1 MVKSVLGVN
10 HQGYTDW
17 IIQRL
22 SAIYMAIFT
31 FSLFVFVLLH
41 ANISFVDWQATF
53 SHVWMKVAS
62 LLFVFLTLYHTWIGI
77 WTVGTDYIKPF
88 QIRAIFNT
96 LVLLMLSACFIW
108 GVMILWSV

>member
-17 IIQRL
+17 VIQRL

-31 FSLFVFVLLH
+31 FSLFSFVLWH
-41 ANISFVDWQATF
+41 PDISFTDWTLVF
-53 SHVWMKVAS
+53 GHVWVKVAS
-62 LLFVFLTLYHTWIGI
+62 LLFVFLMLYHTWIGI

-88 QIRAIFNT
+88 IIRAIFNVF
-96 LVLLMLSACFIW
+96 VLLMLSACFIW